1 MPHFCASDPQLSPE
15 TTVWVLQS
23 ALRRRANLDDKV
35 TFWNRLEL
43 VIPEVEFE
51 TKVELVTA
59 DVESDDNVEFAA
71 S

>member
-1 MPHFCASDPQLSPE
+1 
-15 TTVWVLQS
+15 
-23 ALRRRANLDDKV
+23 
-35 TFWNRLEL
+35 